1 MKEEYGMENTSTID
15 IRSARQ
21 HLLAKYNQEDRE
33 FEIVHKGEVTII
45 RILPD
50 GDIEVANYESVSIR

>member
-1 MKEEYGMENTSTID
+1 MTNTHIID

-50 GDIEVANYESVSIR
+50 GDIEVANYESASIR

>member
-1 MKEEYGMENTSTID
+1 MENTSTID

>member
-1 MKEEYGMENTSTID
+1 MNNASTID

-21 HLLAKYNQEDRE
+21 HLLAKYNQKDRE

-45 RILPD
+45 RILSD
-50 GDIEVANYESVSIR
+50 GDIEVVNYESVFIM

>member
-1 MKEEYGMENTSTID
+1 MEKPKTID

-21 HLLAKYNQEDRE
+21 HLLAKYNQKHRE

-45 RILPD
+45 RILSD
-50 GDIEVANYESVSIR
+50 GDIEVVNYESVFIR

>member
-1 MKEEYGMENTSTID
+1 MKNTSTID

-50 GDIEVANYESVSIR
+50 GDIEVVNYESVSIR